1 MMKAE
6 SVKIADGV
14 YWVGALHWNTRSF
27 HGFAIPGTTYN
38 CYLVFGDEK
47 VALIDNVFSDGMID
61 QLNARIEDAFAKEN
75 RENKIDVFIQCH
87 TELDHSIGLKE
98 TIDKYPE
105 AEVYASPKGAEFL
118 EKQYHTYSDVEIT
131 TVKTGDSIDLG
142 GKTLAIVSAPMLHWP
157 DSMFVMYAEEGILF
171 SNDAFGQHLCLSK
184 RYAEDYSEDFILK
197 AAKKFFANLVVLGA
211 PMLRMKFQELTE
223 AGIVEQIKMI
233 APCHGQIWKD
243 PSKIIQAYSDWA
255 SGVCEDK
262 ITIVYDTM
270 HHSTEKLAFQIAEGI
285 MSEGIEAV
293 MYHMESDYES
303 EVVTDILDSKAI
315 ALGAPTM
322 MNKPFPRIGNL
333 MYWLDCLN
341 FKGTTSEKNALVFS
355 SKGWGGGAI
364 AKLQR
369 DLESAGFTIFD
380 TMDAVFVPDED
391 IYEEAFQKG
400 VELAKSIKGE

>member
-1 MMKAE
+1 M
-6 SVKIADGV
+6 
-14 YWVGALHWNTRSF
+14 
-27 HGFAIPGTTYN
+27 
-38 CYLVFGDEK
+38 
-47 VALIDNVFSDGMID
+47 IDNVFSDGMID
-61 QLNARIEDAFAKEN
+61 QLNARIEDAFAKEGC
-75 RENKIDVFIQCH
+75 ENKIDVFIQCH

-131 TVKTGDSIDLG
+131 TVKTGDEINLG

-197 AAKKFFANLVVLGA
+197 AAKKFFVNLVVLGA

-303 EVVTDILDSKAI
+303 EVVSDILDSKAI
-315 ALGAPTM
+315 ALGAPTL

-341 FKGTTSEKNALVFS
+341 FKGTTSEKNALIFS